1 MDGES
6 DLDLSSEQNNGSG
19 GLGELQR
26 PEESFEIESVDGK
39 FEDVQQ
45 NEDEFA
51 TDLSNG
57 SKEEVPIDFV
67 GPRMSI
73 SAKYFANADFVTE
86 KCTAYNKIFQP
97 AKQFDTFC
105 AVTLTTS
112 DSSPIMMEIGDCF
125 SYLIFIGCIKLKE
138 NNTASSLLLLF
149 IKSSWLERCPP
160 ESEGIDVMRKVDR
173 KNFLNCYYL
182 FHDLTYFIFS
192 QHIIVP
198 ELEMYDERI
207 LSVEEMLNNKCIQNV
222 RTGDLNNTNR
232 KFILLRLL
240 MQLLGNREFQEQLV
254 TCSAASVSENV
265 EGDKSAPIISLVD
278 DDGKEPQDAS
288 ADDGAPAVVDNN
300 SADHTLPPPKKKN
313 AKGTKGDKTAKAL
326 KELGCFGDF
335 SFDSSTPRGY
345 NTRNG
350 GEISGEIGGKPNSA
364 STTTAEG
371 KGTSKG
377 GVKKAP
383 PKAQKPLA
391 VAKEKSQ
398 HSKRPVVPLKNQKG
412 KKEDY
417 EVQDFDDYVGH
428 YDYGAK
434 IPANH
439 FDPAQF
445 QQTIENAAKAAAQV
459 ATADLRRA
467 HEVELKRMQEELRRK
482 EEALNNAKQQPPHHS
497 SNFLNNLF

>member
-86 KCTAYNKIFQP
+86 KCTAYNKIPQP

-112 DSSPIMMEIGDCF
+112 DSSPIIMEIGDCF

-182 FHDLTYFIFS
+182 FHNLTYFIFS

-240 MQLLGNREFQEQLV
+240 MQLLGNEKFQ
-254 TCSAASVSENV
+254 
-265 EGDKSAPIISLVD
+265 
-278 DDGKEPQDAS
+278 
-288 ADDGAPAVVDNN
+288 
-300 SADHTLPPPKKKN
+300 
-313 AKGTKGDKTAKAL
+313 
-326 KELGCFGDF
+326 
-335 SFDSSTPRGY
+335 
-345 NTRNG
+345 
-350 GEISGEIGGKPNSA
+350 
-364 STTTAEG
+364 
-371 KGTSKG
+371 
-377 GVKKAP
+377 
-383 PKAQKPLA
+383 
-391 VAKEKSQ
+391 
-398 HSKRPVVPLKNQKG
+398 
-412 KKEDY
+412 
-417 EVQDFDDYVGH
+417 
-428 YDYGAK
+428 
-434 IPANH
+434 
-439 FDPAQF
+439 
-445 QQTIENAAKAAAQV
+445 
-459 ATADLRRA
+459 
-467 HEVELKRMQEELRRK
+467 
-482 EEALNNAKQQPPHHS
+482 
-497 SNFLNNLF
+497 